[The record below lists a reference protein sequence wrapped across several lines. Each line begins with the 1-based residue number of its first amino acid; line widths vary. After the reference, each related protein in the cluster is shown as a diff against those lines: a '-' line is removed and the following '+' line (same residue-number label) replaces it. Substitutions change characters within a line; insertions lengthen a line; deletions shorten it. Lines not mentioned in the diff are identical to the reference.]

1 MGIEDTFREAQ
12 ACHVRGQLVQAE
24 ERYRQVLALEP
35 RAVGALEGLGVLLFQ
50 QGNAPLAV
58 EFFSRAVPLNPRSA
72 RLRANLGE
80 ALRSVKQLEGA
91 HEHLSAAAALDPT
104 LAQTWNSLGLLAA
117 DQKQHGDAEA
127 RFREAIRLNP
137 RVMAARVNLANALH
151 GLGRLDEAIAELRI
165 VIEAEP
171 NNVLALTNLGQMLC
185 DRRPKDLA
193 QAESLCRLAVGLAP
207 SLASAL
213 NGLGKVLRLRGNLD
227 EARACHER
235 ALVKSPRD
243 PTPHHHLGQL
253 SLEHGRLAEASHHFL
268 AGRAKSPGNSLFHLD
283 IGELLVASSRSA
295 EARPHFERALEC
307 DPTNAE
313 AHHGLGRVLMEEGRL
328 DEAEAAFR
336 EALRLDAALA
346 RSWSAIARIQA
357 ERGDLELS
365 CGSARKALAIRPEI
379 AEPYLRLAV
388 NQRGRLADSEE
399 QSLERLIHEPHLPAD
414 AKSHLHFSLA
424 IVRDRRGLYAEAASL
439 FDKAHEIQAAWRA
452 ARGQFYDAA
461 RQSRFNERMI
471 AAFPP
476 GSLDQNRPRSDLAAR
491 PVFIVGLPRSGTS
504 MIEQM
509 LASHNAVWGAG
520 ELPDLH
526 NILRGLPQLAGCPQT
541 APVELLRNLDP
552 SIAEIMAR
560 QYADR
565 LAAIAPEGAARIVDK
580 MQDNIRLLGLIGLIL
595 PGARVILCSREPP
608 RRRRILPPSRLH
620 RQHLD
625 RRLAI
630 HRTTVCRLPAH
641 RGPLAACSAR
651 GLARGPVRRLRTRPR
666 GQRTPHDRIPGT

>member
-1 MGIEDTFREAQ
+1 
-12 ACHVRGQLVQAE
+12 
-24 ERYRQVLALEP
+24 
-35 RAVGALEGLGVLLFQ
+35 
-50 QGNAPLAV
+50 
-58 EFFSRAVPLNPRSA
+58 
-72 RLRANLGE
+72 
-80 ALRSVKQLEGA
+80 
-91 HEHLSAAAALDPT
+91 
-104 LAQTWNSLGLLAA
+104 
-117 DQKQHGDAEA
+117 
-127 RFREAIRLNP
+127 
-137 RVMAARVNLANALH
+137 
-151 GLGRLDEAIAELRI
+151 
-165 VIEAEP
+165 
-171 NNVLALTNLGQMLC
+171 
-185 DRRPKDLA
+185 
-193 QAESLCRLAVGLAP
+193 
-207 SLASAL
+207 
-213 NGLGKVLRLRGNLD
+213 
-227 EARACHER
+227 
-235 ALVKSPRD
+235 
-243 PTPHHHLGQL
+243 
-253 SLEHGRLAEASHHFL
+253 
-268 AGRAKSPGNSLFHLD
+268 
-283 IGELLVASSRSA
+283 
-295 EARPHFERALEC
+295 
-307 DPTNAE
+307 
-313 AHHGLGRVLMEEGRL
+313 MEEGRL

-336 EALRLDAALA
+336 EALRLDAAPA

-595 PGARVILCSREPP
+595 PGARVILCSRDLRDVAVSCRQAAFTANIWTDDWQSIAQRFADYQRIVAHWRLVRPVDWLEVRYEDCVQDLEGNA
-608 RRRRILPPSRLH
+608 RRMIEFLELEW
-620 RQHLD
+620 D
-625 RRLAI
+625 
-630 HRTTVCRLPAH
+630 
-641 RGPLAACSAR
+641 AACLDFASTRRVVRTAS
-651 GLARGPVRRLRTRPR
+651 LAQVRQPV
-666 GQRTPHDRIPGT
+666 HDRSIGRWRRYEAWHAPMFEAFKTHGVTVEGPD